1 MAKKINLN
9 DYLGHSMDCTCGKE
23 HKTNLKIVDI
33 DKDAVSRLPKHIEA
47 LGYKKPFLVA
57 DVNTWAAAGALAA
70 EKLDVAGIS
79 YKKYIFN
86 EKELIPDEKTLGSL
100 MMAFSRDCDVIVAVG
115 SGTLNDLCKFS
126 SFQLGLDYMVF
137 ATAPSMDGFVSIGA
151 ALITNYVKTTYQA
164 HVPLAVIGDTDI
176 LAAAPIEMITAGLGD
191 ILGKYTCLLDWKM
204 AHIITGE
211 YYCSHIADMVKE
223 AVEIVVEES
232 TRIKDRNPNAVKAV
246 TEALVLSGIAM
257 SFVGNSRPAS
267 GSEHHLSHYWEMKF
281 QAEGK
286 KPILHGIKVGIGMI
300 AVTKMYETLENE
312 QFDFASLKER
322 SFDYAAWEKKVKDC
336 YQDAAPG
343 IIALEEKAQKNNL
356 DERNKRLAIL
366 EEKWP
371 EILRTIKESLPSS
384 AEMEKL
390 LASLGAPINP
400 AQIGVSSELVEDA
413 VILAKEVRDRFTLL
427 QVLWD
432 TGLLDEYAKMIA
444 AYFGE
449 KANC

>member
-86 EKELIPDEKTLGSL
+86 EKELIPDERTLGSL

-176 LAAAPIEMITAGLGD
+176 LAAAPMEMITAGLGD

-223 AVEIVVEES
+223 AVFSIIQFDVPASSVLDLFAGS
-232 TRIKDRNPNAVKAV
+232 GQMGI
-246 TEALVLSGIAM
+246 EALSRGASHCV
-257 SFVGNSRPAS
+257 FVDSNP
-267 GSEHHLSHYWEMKF
+267 E
-281 QAEGK
+281 
-286 KPILHGIKVGIGMI
+286 
-300 AVTKMYETLENE
+300 AV
-312 QFDFASLKER
+312 AI
-322 SFDYAAWEKKVKDC
+322 VKDNVDSC
-336 YQDAAPG
+336 GFNKESRVLCMDSLEYFKVAKAGLDIVFIDPPYRMG
-343 IIALEEKAQKNNL
+343 IVEKAL
-356 DERNKRLAIL
+356 
-366 EEKWP
+366 
-371 EILRTIKESLPSS
+371 
-384 AEMEKL
+384 
-390 LASLGAPINP
+390 
-400 AQIGVSSELVEDA
+400 ELVESKLNDGA
-413 VILAKEVRDRFTLL
+413 IIVCEHENELELGESYGRLKLHKRYKYGKTALTVYKIPMKEVD
-427 QVLWD
+427 
-432 TGLLDEYAKMIA
+432 Y
-444 AYFGE
+444 
-449 KANC
+449 